1 MALQQI
7 PGDLKSTTGKVET
20 IEIVPDDPAT
30 VVSIVSVLYGTT
42 AAGPAKIAVKADGK
56 TFDLTILGGSNVLQ
70 VTLFSPN
77 SSDGFATARQ
87 SASLVGQP
95 PIELEDGIEFF
106 GGLAIWSP
114 EILGA

>member
-30 VVSIVSVLYGTT
+30 VVSIVSVLYGTN
-42 AAGPAKIAVKADGK
+42 AAGPVKVPVKTDGK

-77 SSDGFATARQ
+77 SGDGFATAQ
-87 SASLVGQP
+87 QPPSGAGQP
-95 PIELEDGIEFF
+95 SLELEDGIEFF
-106 GGLAIWSP
+106 GGLAVWSP